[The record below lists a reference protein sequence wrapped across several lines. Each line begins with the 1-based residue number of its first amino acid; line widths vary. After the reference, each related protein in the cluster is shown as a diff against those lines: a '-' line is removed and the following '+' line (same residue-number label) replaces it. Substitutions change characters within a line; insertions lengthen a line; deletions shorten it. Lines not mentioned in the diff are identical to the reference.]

1 RSERRGLLRARR
13 HRPVR
18 GRASCGWRAVRRRA
32 GLPPAAPAQ
41 QLRRP
46 ADVRTGAALG
56 LRTDALARNPGM
68 RAERLISTVLRVGV
82 IASLTTILLGTVI
95 ALVHHPEYVTSPRQL
110 VHLSRPSDNSFP
122 HTLRDVLTGL
132 LSLRGQAIV
141 VLGLLML
148 IATPVARVAVSI
160 LLFLEEGD
168 LTYVAITSTV
178 LGLLLLSF
186 FVGSAG

>member
-1 RSERRGLLRARR
+1 
-13 HRPVR
+13 
-18 GRASCGWRAVRRRA
+18 
-32 GLPPAAPAQ
+32 
-41 QLRRP
+41 
-46 ADVRTGAALG
+46 
-56 LRTDALARNPGM
+56 M

-95 ALVHHPEYVTSPRQL
+95 AFVHHPEYVTSPRQL

>member
-1 RSERRGLLRARR
+1 
-13 HRPVR
+13 
-18 GRASCGWRAVRRRA
+18 
-32 GLPPAAPAQ
+32 
-41 QLRRP
+41 
-46 ADVRTGAALG
+46 
-56 LRTDALARNPGM
+56 M

-95 ALVHHPEYVTSPRQL
+95 AFVHHPEYITSPRQL
-110 VHLSRPSDNSFP
+110 VHLSRPSDGFP
-122 HTLRDVLTGL
+122 HTLRDVFTGL

-168 LTYVAITSTV
+168 LTYLAITSTV
-178 LGLLLLSF
+178 LVLLLLSF
-186 FVGSAG
+186 FVGSTG